1 MASSTEICNMALS
14 HLAVAKEIANI
25 ETEQSQEA
33 SACRRFYDIARD
45 YTLRDFLWPFARRYQ
60 ALGLVEEDPNTE
72 WAFSYRYPSD
82 CLKIHKIKGINR
94 NETRQSKVSYQIA
107 QDSIGLLIYTDAE
120 DAEIVYTYKETDPQ
134 KYMPDFIMAFSFR
147 LAAYI
152 APRLTAGDPFK
163 LGDRAMQMYTI
174 EISRAAANS
183 VNEQQ
188 YDEEVQ
194 SELIRARE

>member
-14 HLAVAKEIANI
+14 HLGVGKEIANI

-45 YTLRDFLWPFARRYQ
+45 YTLRDFLWPFVRRYQ
-60 ALGLVEEDPNTE
+60 ALGLVAEEPNTE
-72 WAFSYRYPSD
+72 WAFSYRYPTD
-82 CLKIHKIKGINR
+82 CLKIHKILSPRR
-94 NETRQSKVSYQIA
+94 NDTRQSKISYMIA
-107 QDSIGLLIYTDAE
+107 QDSVGRLIFTDIE
-120 DAEIVYTYKETDPQ
+120 DAEIIYTQKETDPD
-134 KYMPDFIMAFSFR
+134 KYPPDFIMALSFR

-152 APRLTAGDPFK
+152 APRLTSGDPFK
-163 LGDRAMQMYTI
+163 LGDRAMQMYSI
-174 EISRAAANS
+174 EISKAAANS

-188 YDEEVQ
+188 AEEEVE